1 MRDVTIRLAVGLAGI
16 ITALVVWQLAASVGP
31 LAESPLPSAAAA
43 IEQALALLGSPEM
56 WSAAGVTLAMAVG
69 GLVIGAL
76 LGIALGIVTGVSPL
90 AQRASRVPL
99 EFLKPIPPIVILPIV
114 VLVLGPTAQMGVFLV
129 AFGSIWA
136 IAMQTSAGVYDTDPV
151 MIATSRS
158 YGLRRGERL
167 RRVVLPSATPY
178 IGTALRVAAPT
189 ALIIAVVAGLLG
201 GGPGLGQSLLLA
213 QLSGDQDLLFAYVL
227 ILGVLGLLVQSLSR
241 WGERRMLHWHP
252 QYREVAA

>member
-1 MRDVTIRLAVGLAGI
+1 MGEVAGRLVVGLAGML
-16 ITALVVWQLAASVGP
+16 TAIGVWQIAATDGP
-31 LAESPLPSAAAA
+31 LSESPLPSATASIA
-43 IEQALALLGSPEM
+43 QALTLLGSSEM
-56 WSAAGVTLAMAVG
+56 WAATGTTLAMALG
-69 GLVIGAL
+69 GLIIGAV

-90 AQRASRVPL
+90 ARHATRVPL

-158 YGLRRGERL
+158 YGMRRGERL
-167 RRVVLPSATPY
+167 RRVVLPSSTPY
-178 IGTALRVAAPT
+178 ICTAIRVAAPT

-201 GGPGLGQSLLLA
+201 GGPGLGQSRVLA
-213 QLSGDQDLLFAYVL
+213 QLWGDPGQLFAVVL
-227 ILGVLGLLVQSLSR
+227 VLGVLGLVVQGLSR
-241 WGERRMLHWHP
+241 WGERRVLHWHP